1 MVYSRIRRL
10 RQIIIG
16 QGIVAVIITITALS
30 LLFYAQGYR
39 LNLKDMSVIKTG
51 ILVLE
56 SLPAQANVFVD
67 GKILKTKTPIGQSLH
82 PGSYNVSVEKDGY
95 MPWYKKVAVQP
106 EFISSFNDI
115 VLFKKEVKPFE
126 ITDQA
131 KITLVNSNSDFTQRQ
146 DGKLIFN
153 DYELWIDNTL
163 VTRFSEPISN
173 AIWYPGYGYIIFQQ
187 KNEIRAIDKDGQN
200 NTLLITLS
208 SNNPTRFVLGNK
220 GQELYYFDNG
230 SYKEAIIR

>member
-1 MVYSRIRRL
+1 MIYSRIKRL

-16 QGIVAVIITITALS
+16 QGIVATIITLTALI

-39 LNLKDMSVIKTG
+39 LNIKNMSVIKTG

-56 SLPAQANVFVD
+56 SLPNQASVFVD
-67 GKILKTKTPIGQSLH
+67 GEIQKNKTPIGQSLT
-82 PGSYNVSVEKDGY
+82 PGDYNVSVEKHGY
-95 MPWYKKVAVQP
+95 RPWYKKVSVQA
-106 EFISSFNDI
+106 EYISSFNDI
-115 VLFKKEVKPFE
+115 VLFKKEIEPFVTADNE
-126 ITDQA
+126 
-131 KITLVNSNSDFTQRQ
+131 KITLVNSDADFPLKQ

-153 DYELWIDNTL
+153 NYELWVDNRL

-200 NTLLITLS
+200 NTLLITLEN
-208 SNNPTRFVLGNK
+208 NNPTRFVLGNK
-220 GQELYYFDNG
+220 GQEIYFFDNG
-230 SYKEAIIR
+230 AYKEAMIR